1 MLKGNMER
9 VGIVLA
15 LVGVLTLAAP
25 QPGSAAPL
33 RSRSQS
39 QESLWERV
47 LAWLA
52 GDQGAGIDPN
62 GSHLSAGGGAH
73 GRRGLVPLRGEEG
86 AGIDPNGRHSA
97 VAPGNPATQG
107 ATPSGDQGMGIDPDG
122 RH

>member
-33 RSRSQS
+33 RSRPQP

-47 LAWLA
+47 LDWLA
-52 GDQGAGIDPN
+52 GDKGAGIDPD
-62 GSHLSAGGGAH
+62 GSHFSAGGAH
-73 GRRGLVPLRGEEG
+73 AGRGLTPLRGELG
-86 AGIDPNGRHSA
+86 A
-97 VAPGNPATQG
+97 
-107 ATPSGDQGMGIDPDG
+107 GIDPDG
-122 RH
+122 RHSVAAPGTATTQGATPSSDTGMGIDPNGGS